1 MRLPDKKSDKGETSV
16 FLLDT
21 EPATH
26 ERVFQTI
33 SRFTLAGDFNV
44 EDLTL
49 KSACISVQGA
59 KAASKISTAFGFD
72 TSDEGKRLHQL
83 HWKGVELM
91 LVHASHT
98 GEDGYDIIVSETS
111 APSIWKHLE
120 SLGAKP
126 VGANALEILRIE
138 AGIARFGIDM
148 DENLVVSETNLD
160 DAVSFTK
167 GCYVG
172 QEIIARIKYRGHV
185 AKKIS
190 GLVLN
195 QQVESGARILSTDN
209 KEIGAV
215 SSVAFSRRLHKWIA
229 LGLIKYQYLPS
240 GTEVVLGDERI
251 SAVVTELPFVKG
263 SWQAHDHNG

>member
-1 MRLPDKKSDKGETSV
+1 
-16 FLLDT
+16 LDT
-21 EPATH
+21 EPASH
-26 ERVFQTI
+26 ERVCQTV

-59 KAASKISTAFGFD
+59 NATSKISTAFGYD

-83 HWKGVELM
+83 RWNGVEVT
-91 LVHASHT
+91 LVHSSHT
-98 GEDGYDIIVSETS
+98 GEDGYDIIVGGTS
-111 APSIWKHLE
+111 APSIWKQLE

-126 VGANALEILRIE
+126 VGANALEMLRIE
-138 AGIARFGIDM
+138 AGIARFGIDI

-167 GCYVG
+167 GCYIG

-190 GLVLN
+190 GLVFN
-195 QQVESGARILSTDN
+195 QPVERGAKVLSTDN
-209 KEIGAV
+209 KEIGSV

-229 LGLIKYQYLPS
+229 LGLIKYQYLAP
-240 GTEVVLGDERI
+240 GTEVVLGDARI
-251 SAVVTELPFVKG
+251 NARVTELPFVKG